1 MAIVCGFGLDN
12 VYEIEADENGK
23 MIPEDLE
30 RQIKIAK
37 DKGCIPLMANATFGT
52 TVFGV
57 IDPIKEIGKICKKT

>member
-37 DKGCIPLMANATFGT
+37 R
-52 TVFGV
+52 
-57 IDPIKEIGKICKKT
+57 